1 MGKLTGRSAL
11 VSGGASGIGNA
22 IAQLFLE
29 EGASVAISDIN
40 GDGLD
45 AAVKD
50 LSGSGTVLG
59 INGDVRSMANAGRMV
74 AETVEAFGA
83 IDVLV
88 CNAGITS
95 VAPIGS
101 YQEEW
106 DAVLT
111 TNVKGMFTLVKH
123 AVPHMIAQGGG
134 NIVTLGS
141 EMGIVAVPESPAYNA
156 SKGAV
161 IMFTKSIAL
170 DLIRH
175 NIRVNSLCPGI
186 TRTPLLQ
193 AEVDNSLDPE
203 RPQPSRR
210 PGRRSAGRRPGGDRP
225 GACSWPVR
233 PARSP
238 SAAAWCL
245 TAASPRAEHHG
256 HDHRG
261 RPVQSRPRRRPSRQP
276 RPDRGRAAAAPARSP
291 APRWPA
297 ASGYPCPPHT
307 GWSPTSPTSS
317 WSMRKSRRRTAPAGA
332 AAHRLPVP

>member
-1 MGKLTGRSAL
+1 MDKLTGRSAL
-11 VSGGASGIGNA
+11 VSGGASGIGKA

-45 AAVKD
+45 AAVKE
-50 LSGSGTVLG
+50 LSGYGTVMG
-59 INGDVRSMANAGRMV
+59 INGDVRSMADAGRMV
-74 AETVEAFGA
+74 AATVENFGA

-95 VAPIGS
+95 VMPIE
-101 YQEEW
+101 QLTEEEW

-123 AVPHMIAQGGG
+123 AVPHMISQGGG
-134 NIVTLGS
+134 SIVTLGS

-161 IMFTKSIAL
+161 IMFTKSIAV

-193 AEVDNSLDPE
+193 AEVDNSIDPE
-203 RPQPSRR
+203 R
-210 PGRRSAGRRPGGDRP
+210 
-225 GACSWPVR
+225 
-233 PARSP
+233 
-238 SAAAWCL
+238 
-245 TAASPRAEHHG
+245 TAAEQASWAPIMRVADPREIAQGALFLASEASSFAVG
-256 HDHRG
+256 SCLVLDG
-261 RPVQSRPRRRPSRQP
+261 
-276 RPDRGRAAAAPARSP
+276 GFTAR
-291 APRWPA
+291 
-297 ASGYPCPPHT
+297 
-307 GWSPTSPTSS
+307 
-317 WSMRKSRRRTAPAGA
+317 
-332 AAHRLPVP
+332 

>member
-11 VSGGASGIGNA
+11 VSGGASGIGRA
-22 IAQLFLE
+22 IARLFLE
-29 EGASVAISDIN
+29 EGASVAIADIN
-40 GDGLD
+40 TDGLE

-50 LSGSGTVLG
+50 LSGYGTVIG
-59 INGDVRSMANAGRMV
+59 IGGDVRSMADAGRMV
-74 AETVEAFGA
+74 VETVDAFGA

-95 VAPIGS
+95 VMPIE
-101 YQEEW
+101 QLTEEEW

-123 AVPHMIAQGGG
+123 AVPHMISQGGG

-161 IMFTKSIAL
+161 IMFTKSIAV

-193 AEVDNSLDPE
+193 AEVDNSVDPE
-203 RPQPSRR
+203 K
-210 PGRRSAGRRPGGDRP
+210 
-225 GACSWPVR
+225 
-233 PARSP
+233 
-238 SAAAWCL
+238 
-245 TAASPRAEHHG
+245 TAAEQASWAPIMRVADPAEIAQG
-256 HDHRG
+256 ALFLASDASSFAVG
-261 RPVQSRPRRRPSRQP
+261 SCLVL
-276 RPDRGRAAAAPARSP
+276 DGGFTAR
-291 APRWPA
+291 
-297 ASGYPCPPHT
+297 
-307 GWSPTSPTSS
+307 
-317 WSMRKSRRRTAPAGA
+317 
-332 AAHRLPVP
+332 